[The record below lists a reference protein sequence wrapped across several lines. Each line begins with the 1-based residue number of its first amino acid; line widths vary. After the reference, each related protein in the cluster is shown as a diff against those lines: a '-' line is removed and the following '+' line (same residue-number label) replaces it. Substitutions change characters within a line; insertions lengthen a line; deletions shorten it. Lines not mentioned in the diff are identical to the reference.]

1 MRTRLTLG
9 QKRSL
14 EGFGFVLPWLI
25 GFLVFMA
32 YPLFYSLRMSFSE
45 VQVTATSVN
54 LTYVGLDNY
63 RYAFLQDNVFPID
76 LSNFLIESLITVPL
90 IVVFSLL
97 VGLMINEEVPGRAFF
112 RAIFFLP
119 VIFSTSEVVMTL
131 FTQGAG
137 GASFMERFEV
147 FQMLV
152 RALPQRLADPIN
164 AVMGRFTLVLWNSGV
179 QILVILAALKTIGRN
194 VYEAAAIDGAGRW
207 EVFWK
212 IILPALRPF
221 IVLNAVYTIVDL
233 SLSPFNPILS
243 SVSNHMFNVRTG
255 MGYASA
261 IGWIYFTIVLVALAV
276 VYTFGMRRVNTM

>member
-137 GASFMERFEV
+137 GASFVERFEV

-194 VYEAAAIDGAGRW
+194 VYEAAAIDCSECG
-207 EVFWK
+207 
-212 IILPALRPF
+212 LHH
-221 IVLNAVYTIVDL
+221 
-233 SLSPFNPILS
+233 S
-243 SVSNHMFNVRTG
+243 
-255 MGYASA
+255 
-261 IGWIYFTIVLVALAV
+261 
-276 VYTFGMRRVNTM
+276 